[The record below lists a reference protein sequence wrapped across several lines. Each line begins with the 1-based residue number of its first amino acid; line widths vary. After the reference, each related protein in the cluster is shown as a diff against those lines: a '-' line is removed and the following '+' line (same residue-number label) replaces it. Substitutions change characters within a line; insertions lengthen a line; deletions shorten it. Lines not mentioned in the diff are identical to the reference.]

1 MDAALSQ
8 PYPSPD
14 LYQTPEERQ
23 CFKHAEAHIG
33 AGSAGHWIRMAGI
46 LSPLI
51 IGELVKDSDKRWR
64 WIRISSLATALVS
77 EGLYQYREQQRREER
92 TQRHCHR

>member
-1 MDAALSQ
+1 
-8 PYPSPD
+8 
-14 LYQTPEERQ
+14 
-23 CFKHAEAHIG
+23 
-33 AGSAGHWIRMAGI
+33 MAGI

-92 TQRHCHR
+92 AQRHCRR